1 MALPPYPQ
9 APAKR
14 LLDFIRG
21 FEAPRGDDTV
31 FGNKMSRMPKP
42 ITSMTIDEVIADG
55 PRRTREFGS
64 SAAGGLQFMTATL
77 KTLKAS
83 LGLTGR
89 EVMTSDL
96 QNRLGYALLLRRGYR
111 DFMAGQTSVAV
122 FGNEIAKEW
131 ASFPVLAPTNGKRRG
146 QSYYAGDGLNHV
158 LVGPEPVEAVLQAM
172 RADPVV
178 TVAPAPAVTAPRA
191 SVLPAPEVKIPW
203 WQRIFGAHKPTPPA
217 AKARPGLH
225 PNGSADLW
233 DIQAALK
240 ARGYYNTGLLDGLD
254 GGKTQSAIAQIRK
267 DNQLGDGGID
277 ADFLAGLPGWPHAPV
292 SNERAHMS
300 VAEIAQHAPEV
311 IKPPAWLAT
320 AGAGLLGLGG
330 VDVSGISAKVQT
342 GLDTGTAVVGQVQ
355 SAFGLIGSAYEFA
368 VAHQTLLKFA
378 LGGLL
383 VWYGVNKV
391 LNGII
396 KVRAAL
402 F

>member
-1 MALPPYPQ
+1 MTVP

-14 LLDFIRG
+14 LLDFIAG
-21 FEAPRGDDTV
+21 YEAPRGYDTV
-31 FGNKMSRMPKP
+31 YGNKMSRMPKP
-42 ITSMTIDEVIADG
+42 ITSMTVDEVIAQG
-55 PRRTREFGS
+55 AWRTSTFGS
-64 SAAGGLQFMTATL
+64 SACGRYQFMKATL
-77 KTLKAS
+77 AGLKTS
-83 LGLTGR
+83 QRLTGR
-89 EVMTSDL
+89 ELMTPDL
-96 QNRLGYALLLRRGYR
+96 QDRLGYALLLGRGYR
-111 DFMAGQTSVAV
+111 DFMAGQTSIAV

-158 LVGPEPVEAVLQAM
+158 LVGPEPVETVLRAM

-203 WQRIFGAHKPTPPA
+203 WQRIFGAHKPKPPA

-225 PNGSADLW
+225 PNGSPDLW

-267 DNQLGDGGID
+267 DNGLGDGGID
-277 ADFLAGLPGWPHAPV
+277 ADFLAGLPNWPHAPV
-292 SNERAHMS
+292 SSERAHMS
-300 VAEIAQHAPEV
+300 VAEVARHAPEV

-342 GLDTGTAVVGQVQ
+342 GIDTGTAVVGQVQ
-355 SAFGLIGSAYEFA
+355 TAFGLIGSVYEFA
-368 VAHQTLLKFA
+368 VAHQTMLKFA

-383 VWYGVNKV
+383 LWYGVNKV

-396 KVRAAL
+396 KVRQAL